1 MWLALQRDLDAQGV
15 TVPVVDVL
23 DDTGRPLPAAVEVLR
38 LAARHQLVVATG
50 HLSAYE
56 SRVIAEAA
64 FEAGV
69 RHVIATHPEF
79 PQQDMSRDDQLA
91 LAGQGA
97 FLERCFTTPFTGK
110 YEWARM
116 VDNIRATGAERTIIT
131 TDLGQPHN
139 PPVEDG
145 LPLMADALAAAGFT
159 DEEIT
164 TMIVFN
170 SRLLAGADRPS
181 PGQADLGQPSVG
193 QHGDTA

>member
-1 MWLALQRDLDAQGV
+1 MWLALQRDLDAQGI

-23 DDTGRPLPAAVEVLR
+23 DGSGRPLPATREVLR
-38 LAARHQLVVATG
+38 LAARHQMVVATG

-56 SRVIAEAA
+56 SRAVAEAA

-79 PQQDMSRDDQLA
+79 PQQDMSLDDQLA

-110 YEWARM
+110 YEWSRM
-116 VDNIRATGAERTIIT
+116 AGNIRATGPAHTIIT

-145 LPLMADALAAAGFT
+145 LPLMADALRAAEFT

-164 TMIVFN
+164 TMIVSN
-170 SRLLAGADRPS
+170 SRLLAGAGRP
-181 PGQADLGQPSVG
+181 
-193 QHGDTA
+193 GDAA